1 VGLSLAE
8 AKQQV
13 IRESGIWE
21 EESALLASQH
31 DALLKRAQ
39 VCVRAFLNMWMCVI
53 HVYTH
58 SVCASMCLLE
68 IKYTWIER
76 AVLPRTFLICMSVEV
91 ASVQYIY
98 IYIIYIYICIDI
110 YIYIERERERESIH
124 RLSLSLSLSLTHTH
138 TRKVVGSKWIA
149 TRKTARLTLT
159 RHPMHHSHLP
169 TLFTR
174 GFPHGRPHINI
185 NTHTIFETSKPNYE
199 RRAET
204 QQDDLEVAER
214 RVCAVSF

>member
-1 VGLSLAE
+1 MGLSLAE

-39 VCVRAFLNMWMCVI
+39 VCVRMFLNMWLCVI

-58 SVCASMCLLE
+58 SVCASMCLLK

-91 ASVQYIY
+91 ESAQYIY
-98 IYIIYIYICIDI
+98 IYIYR
-110 YIYIERERERESIH
+110 ERERERERDRERDYIPFI
-124 RLSLSLSLSLTHTH
+124 SLSLSLTHTH
-138 TRKVVGSKWIA
+138 TKSVGSKWIA

-159 RHPMHHSHLP
+159 RPPLHHSHLP

-185 NTHTIFETSKPNYE
+185 NTHTIFETSKPNSE
-199 RRAET
+199 RRAKT
-204 QQDDLEVAER
+204 QQEDLEVAER